1 MNDFQLLANELSSLR
16 NEEEGRRFIQEN
28 HKEEQFQYF
37 FQFLK
42 YKSEEKGVSLA
53 KIVANSRIN
62 RNYVYNITSGI
73 KKMPGRD
80 KIIAL
85 CIAAEMDFAEL
96 NEALMLGGKQTIN
109 PHDPRDVW
117 IVICINNKISDVL
130 KVNLFLEEKGCAPIN
145 I

>member
-16 NEEEGRRFIQEN
+16 NEEDGKRFIQKN
-28 HKEEQFQYF
+28 HQGEQFQYF
-37 FQFLK
+37 FEFLK
-42 YKSEEKGVSLA
+42 FKSEEKGLPLARVVS
-53 KIVANSRIN
+53 NSRIN

-85 CIAAEMDFAEL
+85 CIAAEMNFDEL
-96 NEALMLGGKQTIN
+96 NEALMLGGRRTIN
-109 PHDPRDVW
+109 PHDARDVW
-117 IVICINNKISDVL
+117 IVICINNKINDVL
-130 KVNLFLEEKGCAPIN
+130 KVNLFLEERNCAPLN

>member
-1 MNDFQLLANELSSLR
+1 MNDFQLLADELSSLR
-16 NEEEGRRFIQEN
+16 NEEDGRRFIQEN
-28 HKEEQFQYF
+28 HRDAQFQYF
-37 FQFLK
+37 FEFLNHK
-42 YKSEEKGVSLA
+42 AEEKGLPLA

-85 CIAAEMDFAEL
+85 CIAAEMSFDEL
-96 NEALMLGGKQTIN
+96 NEALMLEGKQTIY
-109 PHDPRDVW
+109 PRDARDVW
-117 IVICINNKISDVL
+117 IVICINRKISDVL
-130 KVNLFLEEKGCAPIN
+130 RVNLFLEEKNCAPLN

>member
-28 HKEEQFQYF
+28 HKEERFQYF

-42 YKSEEKGVSLA
+42 YKSEEKGIPLS
-53 KIVANSRIN
+53 KIVTNSRIN

-85 CIAAEMDFAEL
+85 CIATEMDFAEL
-96 NEALMLGGKQTIN
+96 NEALILGGKPTIN

-130 KVNLFLEEKGCAPIN
+130 KVNLFLEEKGCTPIN